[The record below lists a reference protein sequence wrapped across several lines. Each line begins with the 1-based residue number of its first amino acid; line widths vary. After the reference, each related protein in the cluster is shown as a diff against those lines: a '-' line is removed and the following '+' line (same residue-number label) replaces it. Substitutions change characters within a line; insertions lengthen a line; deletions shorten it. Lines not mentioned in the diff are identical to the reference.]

1 MTVILAFLALVA
13 LAAGLWL
20 SQQHLAAKPWLETG
34 IAPLA
39 GHGPGR
45 APGIIFIAVF
55 VTVIGGLFAMLGSAF
70 VMQIEETPWELVPLP
85 GRVWLN
91 TALLLLA
98 SLCLQFV
105 VMSARAGTQRWLRGS
120 LIAASIATLAFLAGQ
135 MQVWISLTD
144 GGYRLDGTPAA
155 SFFYLI
161 TGLHGLHMLGGII
174 ALAMV
179 CARHA
184 GTGSGDVKALLP
196 GVRLCA
202 LYWHALLAFWLMLF
216 ALLQGWGNAFLAL
229 CRAAVS

>member
-13 LAAGLWL
+13 LVAGLWL
-20 SQQHLAAKPWLETG
+20 SQQRLASRPWLETG

-45 APGIIFIAVF
+45 APGFIFIAVF
-55 VTVIGGLFAMLGSAF
+55 LAVVGGLFAMLGSAF

-98 SLCLQFV
+98 SLFLQFV
-105 VMSARAGTQRWLRGS
+105 VISARAGTTRWLRAS
-120 LIAASIATLAFLAGQ
+120 LIAASVGTVAFLAGQ
-135 MQVWISLTD
+135 VQVWIALTAN
-144 GGYRLDGTPAA
+144 GYRLEGTPAA

-161 TGLHGLHMLGGII
+161 TGLHGLHVLGGII
-174 ALAMV
+174 ALAAV
-179 CARHA
+179 CLRHVGA
-184 GTGSGDVKALLP
+184 GDVRALLP
-196 GVRLCA
+196 GVRACA

>member
-20 SQQHLAAKPWLETG
+20 SQQRLASKPWLETG

-45 APGIIFIAVF
+45 APGFVFIVAFLAVA
-55 VTVIGGLFAMLGSAF
+55 GGLFAMLGSAF
-70 VMQIEETPWELVPLP
+70 VMQIEETPWALVPLP

-98 SLCLQFV
+98 SVCLQFV
-105 VMSARAGTQRWLRGS
+105 VIAARAGTARWLRAS

-135 MQVWISLTD
+135 VQVWITLAA
-144 GGYRLDGTPAA
+144 GGYRLDGAPAA

-161 TGLHGLHMLGGII
+161 TGLHGLHLLGGII
-174 ALAMV
+174 ALAAV
-179 CARHA
+179 CLRHA
-184 GTGSGDVKALLP
+184 GAGDVRALLP
-196 GVRLCA
+196 GVRACA
-202 LYWHALLAFWLMLF
+202 LYWHVLLAFWLMLF

>member
-13 LAAGLWL
+13 LVAGLWL
-20 SQQHLAAKPWLETG
+20 SQQRLASKPWLETG

-45 APGIIFIAVF
+45 APGFIFIAVLLA
-55 VTVIGGLFAMLGSAF
+55 VVGGLFAMLGSAF

-98 SLCLQFV
+98 SVFLQFV
-105 VMSARAGTQRWLRGS
+105 VISARAGTTRWLRAS
-120 LIAASIATLAFLAGQ
+120 LITASIATLAFLAGQ
-135 MQVWISLTD
+135 VQVWIALTA
-144 GGYRLDGTPAA
+144 GGYRLEGAPAA

-161 TGLHGLHMLGGII
+161 TGLHGLHVLGGII
-174 ALAMV
+174 ALAAV
-179 CARHA
+179 CLRH
-184 GTGSGDVKALLP
+184 TGAGDVKALLP

>member
-20 SQQHLAAKPWLETG
+20 SQQHLASKPWLETG

-39 GHGPGR
+39 AHGPGR
-45 APGIIFIAVF
+45 APGIIFIAIF

-85 GRVWLN
+85 GRVWMN

-98 SLCLQFV
+98 SFFLQLV
-105 VMSARAGTQRWLRGS
+105 VISARAGTTRWLRAS

-135 MQVWISLTD
+135 VQVWITLTD
-144 GGYRLDGTPAA
+144 GGYPLDGTPAA

-174 ALAMV
+174 ALAV
-179 CARHA
+179 ICARHA
-184 GTGSGDVKALLP
+184 GAGDVKALLP

>member
-20 SQQHLAAKPWLETG
+20 SQQRLASKPWLETG

-45 APGIIFIAVF
+45 APGFIFIAVF
-55 VTVIGGLFAMLGSAF
+55 LAVAGGLFAMLGSAF
-70 VMQIEETPWELVPLP
+70 VMQIDETPWELVPLP
-85 GRVWLN
+85 GRVWFN

-98 SLCLQFV
+98 SLFMQFV
-105 VMSARAGTQRWLRGS
+105 VISARAGTTRWLRAS

-135 MQVWISLTD
+135 VQVWIALTSD
-144 GGYRLDGTPAA
+144 GYPLDGPPAA

-161 TGLHGLHMLGGII
+161 TGLHGLHVLGGII
-174 ALAMV
+174 ALAV
-179 CARHA
+179 ICLRHA
-184 GTGSGDVKALLP
+184 RGGDVKALLP

-202 LYWHALLAFWLMLF
+202 LYWHGLLAFWLMLF

-229 CRAAVS
+229 CRAAVT